1 MGVGK
6 PGQVGNEAANA
17 EFPKCRGSG
26 SPLNF
31 DAQVVKAPGAFT
43 STDTK
48 TSMTDALF
56 SADELP
62 MGSANPMASSAPVVL
77 ARKWRPKKFEQVVG
91 QDHVVKALSHA
102 LNAQRLHHAYLLTG
116 TRGTGK
122 TTLARIIAKALNCEQ
137 GISASPCGVCSSC
150 TQIDTGRFVDYIE
163 IDAASNRGVGEIQQL
178 LEQAQFAPTAGRFKV
193 YVIDEVHMLSNH
205 AFNAMLKTLEE
216 PPPDVKFLLATTDP
230 QKIPVTVLSRCL
242 QFNLKNVPPDT
253 LQKHLSWVLEQEG
266 IAAEPTALTWI
277 AAAAQGSVRDSLS
290 LTDQAIA
297 YGAGQV
303 TAPAVQSM
311 LGLVQRELLAKLLRD
326 IAEHQPAAA
335 FATMEELLTAGASAD
350 VLLGDMAK
358 WFHQAAAQS
367 ALGIESNEDPTGT
380 VALLA
385 EKMSAELLQMNYQI
399 TVLGRR
405 DLSLAP
411 DERTGLEM
419 TLLRLFA
426 FQPTAA
432 GVAAA
437 APSAGNARA
446 AALAAAGAQRSAAI
460 PSAQVPP
467 LKPRSAT
474 ALPADTPP
482 APAAPR
488 PRTVTPSASAPTRAA
503 TPVDEQSYA
512 PALATASL
520 TPEQWPTVSRSLS
533 ISGLAKQF
541 AQQAELISCEDA
553 GRTVNCRFRVAIP
566 ALTETAIIAK
576 AQDALAAYFGKPC
589 RIETEVAQA
598 ATKTAAAEDAQA
610 AAQALAKA
618 EQVIAADPVVQS
630 ILQDFGGK
638 IVPGSI
644 RSVKD

>member
-1 MGVGK
+1 LGVGK

-48 TSMTDALF
+48 TPMTDALF

-437 APSAGNARA
+437 AAPAGNARA

-482 APAAPR
+482 ALAA
-488 PRTVTPSASAPTRAA
+488 
-503 TPVDEQSYA
+503 
-512 PALATASL
+512 ASL

-576 AQDALAAYFGKPC
+576 AQDALSAYFGKPC

>member
-1 MGVGK
+1 
-6 PGQVGNEAANA
+6 
-17 EFPKCRGSG
+17 
-26 SPLNF
+26 
-31 DAQVVKAPGAFT
+31 
-43 STDTK
+43 
-48 TSMTDALF
+48 MTDALF

-62 MGSANPMASSAPVVL
+62 VAPANPMAASAPVVL

-102 LNAQRLHHAYLLTG
+102 LDAQRLHHAYLLTG

-122 TTLARIIAKALNCEQ
+122 TTLARIIAKALNCDT

-150 TQIDTGRFVDYIE
+150 TQIDSGRFVDYIE

-253 LQKHLSWVLEQEG
+253 LQYHLAWVLEQEG

-297 YGAGQV
+297 YGAGEV

-335 FATMEELLTAGASAD
+335 FATLEELLTAGASAD
-350 VLLGDMAK
+350 ALLADMSR
-358 WFHQAAAQS
+358 WFHQAAALA
-367 ALGIESNEDPTGT
+367 ALTIESHDDPTGT
-380 VALLA
+380 VVVLA

-399 TVLGRR
+399 VVLGRR

-426 FQPTAA
+426 FQPSAA
-432 GVAAA
+432 GVAA

-446 AALAAAGAQRSAAI
+446 SALAAAGSPRAA
-460 PSAQVPP
+460 
-467 LKPRSAT
+467 
-474 ALPADTPP
+474 
-482 APAAPR
+482 APAAQATPIRSR
-488 PRTVTPSASAPTRAA
+488 PEAPSPASQRPQASAPSAA
-503 TPVDEQSYA
+503 ALPPQGATAAEMPSRA
-512 PALATASL
+512 PALAAASL
-520 TPEQWPTVSRSLS
+520 TPEQWPTVSRRLS

-541 AQQAELISCEDA
+541 VQQAELIACDDA

-589 RIETEVAQA
+589 RIETEVGQA
-598 ATKTAAAEDAQA
+598 ATKTAAAEDAQEA
-610 AAQALAKA
+610 ADALAKA
-618 EQVIAADPVVQS
+618 EQSIAADPLVQS
-630 ILQDFGGK
+630 LLNDFGGK

-644 RSVKD
+644 RPVKN